1 MWQTHETE
9 IYFLKRELRPLF
21 QGFDFF
27 LGKKWDLGEEV
38 TCRRLAAQIS
48 GWRVGVRVKEGGAH
62 IVLELNCGVF
72 IEADCDWAKEAQGSE

>member
-1 MWQTHETE
+1 VWQTHETE
-9 IYFLKRELRPLF
+9 IYFLKRELRHLF

-38 TCRRLAAQIS
+38 TCRKLAAQIS

-72 IEADCDWAKEAQGSE
+72 IEADCDWEKEAQGSE